1 MAYLS
6 NTSVNGDLGVSGLTS
21 VGSAGLKF
29 TSGIINIFGTFNS
42 GGTGINSIS
51 IGGKAAAT
59 GEAGIALGY
68 NAGSNATDTISI
80 GRSSK
85 ANNTSSIAI
94 GCGATDSNSY
104 GIAIG
109 DSAHSYKD
117 YGVAIGYGAKSS
129 GINAIAIGGSS
140 IDVTYQTTA
149 SGTNSIAIG
158 PYYTQATGTKGVA
171 IGYGSKTSAG
181 TVINYN
187 GTYSNGIR
195 IGYYNTS
202 GTNYYIS
209 WSGSSNGTIST
220 SDRRDKFNIEEIN
233 IDKALEFITKIKPVT
248 YNYNYRE
255 EYLTDPDKKNTLEY
269 DEVEHQKGT
278 KKNNRRSSGVI
289 AQDVYSLE
297 KEVFN
302 DDNFAAIVD
311 YNKYYSKDDAP
322 DELDRYYVRY
332 EQFIPFLI
340 ASIKKLNIEIES
352 LKNEIEKI
360 KNNRE

>member
-1 MAYLS
+1 MAYLT
-6 NTSVNGDLGVSGLTS
+6 NTSVNGDLGVSGLVS

-29 TSGIINIFGTFNS
+29 TSGIINIFGTSNS
-42 GGTGINSIS
+42 GGTGSYSIS
-51 IGGKAAAT
+51 IGSGAAAT
-59 GEAGIALGY
+59 NTYGVAIGCKAKASKTNGVAIGGADINSSAIASGVH
-68 NAGSNATDTISI
+68 
-80 GRSSK
+80 
-85 ANNTSSIAI
+85 SIAI
-94 GCGATDSNSY
+94 GGSSNGYAINASGANS
-104 GIAIG
+104 IAIG
-109 DSAHSYKD
+109 GWRTQASGAK
-117 YGVAIGYGAKSS
+117 GVAIGYGAM
-129 GINAIAIGGSS
+129 
-140 IDVTYQTTA
+140 
-149 SGTNSIAIG
+149 
-158 PYYTQATGTKGVA
+158 
-171 IGYGSKTSAG
+171 TSAG

-195 IGYYNTS
+195 LGYYNTN

-255 EYLTDPDKKNTLEY
+255 EYLTDPDKKNTLEN

-360 KNNRE
+360 KNTRE

>member
-1 MAYLS
+1 MAYLT
-6 NTSVNGDLGVSGLTS
+6 NTSVNGDLGVSGLVS

-29 TSGIINIFGTFNS
+29 TSDIINIFGTENS
-42 GGTGINSIS
+42 GGTGNHSIS
-51 IGGKAAAT
+51 IGDSAAAT
-59 GEAGIALGY
+59 NNYGVAVGYGASASGTSGIAIGGFSL
-68 NAGSNATDTISI
+68 TDTYKTTAS
-80 GRSSK
+80 GSY
-85 ANNTSSIAI
+85 SIAI
-94 GCGATDSNSY
+94 GPYCTQATGDYSIAVGYMAKAGGDTNKSY

-109 DSAHSYKD
+109 
-117 YGVAIGYGAKSS
+117 YGAAALTQNK
-129 GINAIAIGGSS
+129 GI
-140 IDVTYQTTA
+140 
-149 SGTNSIAIG
+149 
-158 PYYTQATGTKGVA
+158 A

-195 IGYYNTS
+195 LGYYNTN
-202 GTNYYIS
+202 GTNLYIS
-209 WSGSSNGTIST
+209 WNGSSNGTIST

-233 IDKALEFITKIKPVT
+233 IDKALEFITKVKPVT

-255 EYLTDPDKKNTLEY
+255 EYLIDPDKNKLEY
-269 DEVEHQKGT
+269 DEVEHQKGS

-352 LKNEIEKI
+352 LKNEIKKL
-360 KNNRE
+360 KNTRE